1 MHKIN
6 TLLPY
11 LKKTIYCIGSPTMN
25 SDYMRFAVII
35 FIFKEGM
42 IEKRRIVH
50 AIVLFMLARADGFPV
65 ALHPQ
70 HSRGLFIGCSRKI
83 CRNSVRLFHL

>member
-1 MHKIN
+1 
-6 TLLPY
+6 
-11 LKKTIYCIGSPTMN
+11 MN

-50 AIVLFMLARADGFPV
+50 AIVLFMLARADVFPV
-65 ALHPQ
+65 AVC
-70 HSRGLFIGCSRKI
+70 HSRVTHAVPLI
-83 CRNSVRLFHL
+83 CDRLRR